1 MNILLV
7 DDEYLIRAKILKY
20 LKDSTF
26 SFNNIFQASDGF
38 EALELIRNNSIDI
51 AIIDIQMPKLTGIEL
66 LQNLRAESYQTNVI
80 FLTCFEKFE

>member
-51 AIIDIQMPKLTGIEL
+51 AIIDIQI
-66 LQNLRAESYQTNVI
+66 NRD
-80 FLTCFEKFE
+80 

>member
-38 EALELIRNNSIDI
+38 EALEVIRNN
-51 AIIDIQMPKLTGIEL
+51 T
-66 LQNLRAESYQTNVI
+66 NAEINRD
-80 FLTCFEKFE
+80 